1 MNLFFSFLGI
11 FLFFFTNIIYSQ
23 DNKAILIN
31 AQKPK
36 NQEIVDI
43 LELPGTVMANEE
55 VEITSVV
62 SEKIR
67 KILFNEGHFVNKN
80 QLLIELVDDEE
91 KAVLKQI
98 EAELNEAELNYERAK
113 KLANKGNISQSILE
127 NRLMTKRK
135 LISKIDEIKARI
147 EDLKIRAPFS
157 GFTSSRNFSEG
168 ALVKPGDIIT
178 NLYDIKKLKIQAF
191 IPENYIDEI
200 KLNTNLKVE
209 INLREKKNIDGEI
222 ILIDPLV
229 DEKTR
234 SFKILGKISNIN
246 NKIKPGMMVLIKIS
260 LEKRQALLVNEGAII
275 SQDDNSFVYIVDKNN
290 KITKNKVDI
299 GSRNGGMVEILGG
312 IKKDSLIV
320 FEGIN
325 KIREG
330 SVVKIR

>member
-1 MNLFFSFLGI
+1 MNLFFSFLWI
-11 FLFFFTNIIYSQ
+11 SFFFFPNIIYSQ
-23 DNKAILIN
+23 DNTVILVN
-31 AQKPK
+31 AQQPK

-43 LELPGTVMANEE
+43 LELPGTVLANEE
-55 VEITSVV
+55 VEITTVV

-67 KILFNEGHFVNKN
+67 KILFNEGSFVNKD

-98 EAELNEAELNYERAK
+98 EAELNDAELNYERAK
-113 KLANKGNISQSILE
+113 KLSNKGNISQSVLD

-135 LISKIDEIKARI
+135 LISKIDEIKAKI

-168 ALVKPGDIIT
+168 ALVKPGDIIA

-191 IPENYIDEI
+191 IPENYIEEI
-200 KLNTNLKVE
+200 KLNTNMKVE
-209 INLREKKNIDGEI
+209 INLKEKKKIDGKI

-246 NKIKPGMMVLIKIS
+246 NKIKPGMMVLIKIG
-260 LEKRQALLVNEGAII
+260 LEKRQALLINEGAIT
-275 SQDDNSFVYIVDKNN
+275 SQDDNSFVYIIDKNN
-290 KITKNKVDI
+290 KIKKNKVDI
-299 GSRNGGMVEILGG
+299 GSRNKGMVEILSG
-312 IKKDSLIV
+312 IEKDSLIV

-330 SVVKIR
+330 SVVRIK

>member
-1 MNLFFSFLGI
+1 MNLFFSFLWI
-11 FLFFFTNIIYSQ
+11 SFFFFSNIIYSQ
-23 DNKAILIN
+23 DNAVILVN
-31 AQKPK
+31 AQQPK

-43 LELPGTVMANEE
+43 LKLPGTVLANEE
-55 VEITSVV
+55 VEITTVV

-67 KILFNEGHFVNKN
+67 KILFNEGSFVNKD

-98 EAELNEAELNYERAK
+98 EAELNDAELNYERAK
-113 KLANKGNISQSILE
+113 KLSNKGNISQSVLD

-135 LISKIDEIKARI
+135 LISKIDEIKAKI

-168 ALVKPGDIIT
+168 ALVKPGDIIA

-191 IPENYIDEI
+191 IPENYIEEI
-200 KLNTNLKVE
+200 KLNTNMKVE
-209 INLREKKNIDGEI
+209 INLKEKKKIDGKI

-246 NKIKPGMMVLIKIS
+246 NKIKPGMMVLIKIG
-260 LEKRQALLVNEGAII
+260 LEKRQALLINESAIT
-275 SQDDNSFVYIVDKNN
+275 SQDDNSFVYIIDKNN
-290 KITKNKVDI
+290 KIKKNKVDI
-299 GSRNGGMVEILGG
+299 GSRNKGMVEILSG
-312 IKKDSLIV
+312 IEKDSLIV

-330 SVVKIR
+330 SVVRIK

>member
-1 MNLFFSFLGI
+1 MNLFFSFLWI
-11 FLFFFTNIIYSQ
+11 SFFFFSNIIYSQ
-23 DNKAILIN
+23 DNAVILVN
-31 AQKPK
+31 AQQPK
-36 NQEIVDI
+36 EQEIVDI
-43 LELPGTVMANEE
+43 LELPGTVLANEE
-55 VEITSVV
+55 VEITTVV

-67 KILFNEGHFVNKN
+67 KILFNEGSFVNKD

-98 EAELNEAELNYERAK
+98 EAELNDAELNYERAK
-113 KLANKGNISQSILE
+113 KLSNKGNISQSVLD

-135 LISKIDEIKARI
+135 LISKIDEIKAKI

-168 ALVKPGDIIT
+168 ALVKPGDIIA

-191 IPENYIDEI
+191 IPENYIEEI
-200 KLNTNLKVE
+200 KLNTNMKVE
-209 INLREKKNIDGEI
+209 INLKEKKKIDGKI

-246 NKIKPGMMVLIKIS
+246 NKIKPGMMVLIKIG
-260 LEKRQALLVNEGAII
+260 LEKRQALLINESAIT
-275 SQDDNSFVYIVDKNN
+275 SQDDNSFVYIIDKNN
-290 KITKNKVDI
+290 KIKKNKVDI
-299 GSRNGGMVEILGG
+299 GSRNKGMVEILSG
-312 IKKDSLIV
+312 IEKDSLIV

-330 SVVKIR
+330 SVVRIK

>member
-1 MNLFFSFLGI
+1 MNLFFSF
-11 FLFFFTNIIYSQ
+11 FVVFFFFFSNIIYSQ
-23 DNKAILIN
+23 DNKAILVN

-36 NQEIVDI
+36 NQEIVDT
-43 LELPGTVMANEE
+43 LELPGTVLANEE
-55 VEITSVV
+55 VKITSVV

-67 KILFNEGHFVNKN
+67 KILFSEGSFVNKG
-80 QLLIELVDDEE
+80 QLLIELINDEE

-98 EAELNEAELNYERAK
+98 EAELNEAELNYERAR
-113 KLANKGNISQSILE
+113 KLSNKGNISQSILD

-135 LISKIDEIKARI
+135 LISKIDEIKAQI
-147 EDLKIRAPFS
+147 EDLNIRAPFS

-168 ALVKPGDIIT
+168 ALVEPGDIIA

-191 IPENYIDEI
+191 VPENYIEEI
-200 KLNTNLKVE
+200 ELNSNLKVE
-209 INLREKKNIDGEI
+209 INLKEKKNIDGKI

-229 DEKTR
+229 DQKTR

-246 NKIKPGMMVLIKIS
+246 NKIKPGMMVLVKIS
-260 LEKRQALLVNEGAII
+260 MEKRQALLINEGAIT
-275 SQDDNSFVYIVDKNN
+275 SQDDNSFVYIIDKNN
-290 KITKNKVDI
+290 KVKKSKVDI
-299 GSRNGGMVEILGG
+299 GSRNQGMVEILNG

-330 SVVKIR
+330 SIVRIK